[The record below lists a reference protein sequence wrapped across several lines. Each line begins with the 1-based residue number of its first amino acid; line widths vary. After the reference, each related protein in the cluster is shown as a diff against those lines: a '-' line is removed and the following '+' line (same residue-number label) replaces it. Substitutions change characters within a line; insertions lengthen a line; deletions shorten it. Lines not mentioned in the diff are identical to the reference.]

1 MHDKLLGFIVY
12 MDERGQ
18 RVPLFLYQSKEDD
31 SPYFIYRNKNCVH
44 PYELQ
49 SFIQAVEEAVSKFSP
64 APPTATHHDNP
75 RRRTRQPKSTHYR
88 RCLSQSPM
96 AQNTVS

>member
-18 RVPLFLYQSKEDD
+18 RVPLYLYQSKEDN
-31 SPYFIYRNKNCVH
+31 SPYVIYRNKNCVH

-49 SFIQAVEEAVSKFSP
+49 GFIQSVEEAVSKFSH
-64 APPTATHHDNP
+64 APSHH
-75 RRRTRQPKSTHYR
+75 
-88 RCLSQSPM
+88 LSHPLY
-96 AQNTVS
+96 